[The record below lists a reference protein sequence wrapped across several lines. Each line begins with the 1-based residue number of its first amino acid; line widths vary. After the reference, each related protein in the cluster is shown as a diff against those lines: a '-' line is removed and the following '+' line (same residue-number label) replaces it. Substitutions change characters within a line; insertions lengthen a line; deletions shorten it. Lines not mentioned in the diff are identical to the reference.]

1 MLIQTTYGIPTQ
13 IETRELIK
21 ITRNRLEKLPLSQG
35 IQKNRIIYFEP
46 RYHAYSKNMGVL
58 PLRQSEKESMDLP

>member
-35 IQKNRIIYFEP
+35 IQKNRIIYLEP